1 MDDLFPLQD
10 VLELACAAQRV
21 NKDYIKEQEILYT
34 EDGKVK
40 HIIMSNK
47 ELVKMTLKLDPRYS
61 GPVPPKLIPIDL
73 DKELA
78 QEIRKYF
85 RKLMFS
91 AIEGDNEFKTEVNS
105 LLNSESI
112 PFNKIGFIACLPSVY
127 KRDYATSQIEK
138 QIKTLN
144 EGYLSLIGST
154 VFDLDCEI
162 LESKRSKNYDA
173 FNITAII
180 DNKMVSWFSKV
191 DLKIGACVIVKA
203 KVKDHSKHWKHQNDV
218 TRLNYVKAAQ

>member
-10 VLELACAAQRV
+10 ILELACAAQRV
-21 NKDYIKEQEILYT
+21 NKDYIKEQEVLYT

>member
-112 PFNKIGFIACLPSVY
+112 PFNKIDFIACLPSVY

>member
-21 NKDYIKEQEILYT
+21 NKDYIKEQEVLYT

-127 KRDYATSQIEK
+127 KRDYATNQIEK

>member
-1 MDDLFPLQD
+1 MDDLFPLID

-21 NKDYIKEQEILYT
+21 NKDYVKEQEVLYT

-40 HIIMSNK
+40 HIILPNK
-47 ELVKMTLKLDPRYS
+47 ELIKMTLKLDPRYN
-61 GPVPPKLIPIDL
+61 GPVPPKLIPIDV

-105 LLNSESI
+105 LLNSENV
-112 PFNKIGFIACLPSVY
+112 PFNKFGFIACLPSVY

-138 QIKTLN
+138 QVKTLN
-144 EGYLSLIGST
+144 EGYLSLIGDT

>member
-21 NKDYIKEQEILYT
+21 NKDYIKEQEVLYT

>member
-1 MDDLFPLQD
+1 MDDLFPLLG

-21 NKDYIKEQEILYT
+21 NKDYVKEQEVLYT

-40 HIIMSNK
+40 HIILPNK
-47 ELVKMTLKLDPRYS
+47 ELIKMTLKLDPRYN
-61 GPVPPKLIPIDL
+61 GPVPPKLVPTEE

-78 QEIRKYF
+78 LEIRKYF

-105 LLNSESI
+105 LLNSENV
-112 PFNKIGFIACLPSVY
+112 PFNKFGFIACLPSVY
-127 KRDYATSQIEK
+127 KRDYAINQIEK
-138 QIKTLN
+138 QVKTLN
-144 EGYLSLIGST
+144 EGYLSLIGDT

-191 DLKIGACVIVKA
+191 DLKIGACVIIKA